1 MAHSFKQLKI
11 WNLAMDIVVDV
22 YKITADLPKEEK
34 FGLTSQ
40 IRRAA
45 ISIPSNIA
53 EGAGRGSDKEFSHFL
68 KVALGSV
75 FELETQLL
83 VAQKLKF
90 IKNETLF
97 SNIMNQITEETKM
110 INSFINKLESSKT

>member
-75 FELETQLL
+75 FELETQLIVSERL
-83 VAQKLKF
+83 NIIGIELSDIYLK
-90 IKNETLF
+90 INEL
-97 SNIMNQITEETKM
+97 EKM
-110 INSFINKLESSKT
+110 IIGFINKLSLKSNI